1 MKYKETLS
9 LLEMAANLP
18 AVSPEKQPDIQGM
31 RAGGANLEDIRGILA
46 GILGIS
52 PNSIEIGMVEE
63 KTSLEDFMDLKKTG
77 VVYANFSVPMDT
89 DTIAAK
95 LNNSDFLWEIEIN
108 GQTGDELSAI
118 VSGGDILAGTLVI
131 TTKEEENQILPFF
144 NNALGGMLGNV
155 GLEAF
160 NHYWNGIGGKVVGEA
175 TVRRLGMEMSGALLG
190 QGRRGGRALGGRQ
203 RVPVPVR
210 RARQV
215 DDELSW

>member
-1 MKYKETLS
+1 MEYRETLS
-9 LLEMAANLP
+9 LVEIASNLP
-18 AVSPEKQPDIQGM
+18 AISPERQPNLQGM
-31 RAGGANLEDIRGILA
+31 REGGANLEDIKGILA
-46 GILGIS
+46 GILGIN

-63 KTSLEDFMDLKKTG
+63 KTSLEDFTNMKKTG
-77 VVYANFSVPMDT
+77 VVYANFKVPMSSDA
-89 DTIAAK
+89 IATA
-95 LNNSDFLWEIEIN
+95 LNRSDFLWEIEIN

-118 VSGGDILAGTLVI
+118 VSGGDVLAGNLVI

-155 GLEAF
+155 GLEGF

-190 QGRRGGRALGGRQ
+190 QGRGRGRALGGRQ

-210 RARQV
+210 RTRQI
-215 DDELSW
+215 DNELSW